1 MPEEEEDRR
10 ITGGVSAEDGRSLSS
25 SDLESVYANVR
36 VTDVSGVF
44 ICKDRTHIITN
55 MPTDKKGL
63 SHHLNHP
70 LTIATNLEKL
80 NIFHIRLPLILLVYY
95 HKNINYCSQI
105 YTVYALITIPI
116 LLYLDLIIR
125 GIYADILHNLELYN
139 ALQNKGMGVSS
150 FIGLI
155 MEHP

>member
-1 MPEEEEDRR
+1 M
-10 ITGGVSAEDGRSLSS
+10 VSVEDGGSLSS

-70 LTIATNLEKL
+70 LTIATNSEKL
-80 NIFHIRLPLILLVYY
+80 NIFHIRLPLILLVYF
-95 HKNINYCSQI
+95 HKNINYYSQI
-105 YTVYALITIPI
+105 YSVYALITIPF

-125 GIYADILHNLELYN
+125 GKYIAKFSSMRIIDI
-139 ALQNKGMGVSS
+139 AK
-150 FIGLI
+150 
-155 MEHP
+155 

>member
-1 MPEEEEDRR
+1 M
-10 ITGGVSAEDGRSLSS
+10 VSVEDGGSLSS

-70 LTIATNLEKL
+70 LTIATNSEKL
-80 NIFHIRLPLILLVYY
+80 NIFHITLPLICFFAMVY
-95 HKNINYCSQI
+95 S
-105 YTVYALITIPI
+105 
-116 LLYLDLIIR
+116 IR
-125 GIYADILHNLELYN
+125 PMPAKRQQRQ
-139 ALQNKGMGVSS
+139 A
-150 FIGLI
+150 
-155 MEHP
+155 